1 MHDVT
6 NRWASTG
13 GYREV
18 LVIAVP
24 LILSTSAWSVQ
35 HFVDRMFLSW
45 YSPETLAAS
54 MPAGILFFTLMS
66 LFIGTASYVSTF
78 VAQYYGAERY
88 QRIGPALWQGIY
100 ISLLGGLLLLCLI
113 PFAQPIFGL
122 VGHDPAVQ
130 HHEVVYFRILCI
142 GGFPVIASAA
152 ISGFFAGRGRP
163 WPVMWVNT
171 LSTAVNLIMD
181 YALIF
186 GAWGFP
192 ELGIK
197 GAGIATVLAGCSPFL
212 PTSSSYPGE
221 PTTKPFIR

>member
-1 MHDVT
+1 MHSVT
-6 NRWASTG
+6 TRWTSTG

-54 MPAGILFFTLMS
+54 MPAGILFFSLMS

-78 VAQYYGAERY
+78 VAQYFGAEQY
-88 QRIGPALWQGIY
+88 QRIGPALWQGVY

-122 VGHDPAVQ
+122 VGHDP
-130 HHEVVYFRILCI
+130 
-142 GGFPVIASAA
+142 
-152 ISGFFAGRGRP
+152 
-163 WPVMWVNT
+163 
-171 LSTAVNLIMD
+171 
-181 YALIF
+181 
-186 GAWGFP
+186 
-192 ELGIK
+192 
-197 GAGIATVLAGCSPFL
+197 
-212 PTSSSYPGE
+212 
-221 PTTKPFIR
+221 

>member
-1 MHDVT
+1 MHYVT
-6 NRWASTG
+6 TRWTSTG

-78 VAQYYGAERY
+78 VAQYFGAERY
-88 QRIGPALWQGIY
+88 ERIGPALWQGVY

-113 PFAQPIFGL
+113 PFFNPSS
-122 VGHDPAVQ
+122 VW
-130 HHEVVYFRILCI
+130 
-142 GGFPVIASAA
+142 SAM
-152 ISGFFAGRGRP
+152 IP
-163 WPVMWVNT
+163 
-171 LSTAVNLIMD
+171 
-181 YALIF
+181 
-186 GAWGFP
+186 
-192 ELGIK
+192 
-197 GAGIATVLAGCSPFL
+197 
-212 PTSSSYPGE
+212 
-221 PTTKPFIR
+221 